1 MKKFNSTSNKGFN
14 MTFANGITA
23 SVQWGTGNY
32 CDNYFSKDFSFSK
45 EASSNT
51 AEVAAWNEN
60 DEWVT
65 NKFCDICD
73 DVAGYL
79 SPDEV
84 LQFLNSCANYKTA

>member
-23 SVQWGTGNY
+23 SVQWGAGNY
-32 CDNYFSKDFSFSK
+32 RDNYFSKDFSFSK

-65 NKFCDICD
+65 NKFCDTCD

>member
-1 MKKFNSTSNKGFN
+1 

-23 SVQWGTGNY
+23 SVQWGAGNY

-60 DEWVT
+60 NEWVT
-65 NKFCDICD
+65 NKFCDTCY

>member
-1 MKKFNSTSNKGFN
+1 MKKFNSTSNKGFH

-23 SVQWGTGNY
+23 SVQWGAGNY

-60 DEWVT
+60 NEWVT
-65 NKFCDICD
+65 NKFCDTCD

>member
-1 MKKFNSTSNKGFN
+1 MKKFNSTANKGFN

-23 SVQWGTGNY
+23 SVQWGAGNY

-51 AEVAAWNEN
+51 AEVAAWNKN

-65 NKFCDICD
+65 NKFCDTCD
-73 DVAGYL
+73 DVVGYL

>member
-1 MKKFNSTSNKGFN
+1 MKKFNSTLNKGFN

-32 CDNYFSKDFSFSK
+32 CDNHFSKDFSFSK
-45 EASSNT
+45 EASSDT
-51 AEVAAWNEN
+51 AEVAAWNESG
-60 DEWVT
+60 EWVT
-65 NKFCDICD
+65 NKLCDTCD
-73 DVAGYL
+73 DVVGYL

>member
-23 SVQWGTGNY
+23 SVQWGAGNY

-65 NKFCDICD
+65 NKFCDTCD
-73 DVAGYL
+73 DVDGYL

-84 LQFLNSCANYKTA
+84 LQFLNSCANYKMA

>member
-1 MKKFNSTSNKGFN
+1 MKKFNSTSNKGSN

-23 SVQWGTGNY
+23 SVQWGAGNY
-32 CDNYFSKDFSFSK
+32 CDNHFSKDFSFSK

-65 NKFCDICD
+65 NKFCDTCD

>member
-23 SVQWGTGNY
+23 SVQCGAGNY
-32 CDNYFSKDFSFSK
+32 CDNHFSKDFSFSK

-65 NKFCDICD
+65 NKFCDTCD

>member
-1 MKKFNSTSNKGFN
+1 MKKFNSTLNKGFN

-32 CDNYFSKDFSFSK
+32 CDNHFSKDFSFSK

-51 AEVAAWNEN
+51 AEVAAW
-60 DEWVT
+60 VT
-65 NKFCDICD
+65 NKLYDTCD

-84 LQFLNSCANYKTA
+84 LRFLNNCANYKTA

>member
-23 SVQWGTGNY
+23 SVQWGAGNY

-51 AEVAAWNEN
+51 AKVAAWNEN

-65 NKFCDICD
+65 NKFCDTCD

-84 LQFLNSCANYKTA
+84 LQFLNSCANYKMA